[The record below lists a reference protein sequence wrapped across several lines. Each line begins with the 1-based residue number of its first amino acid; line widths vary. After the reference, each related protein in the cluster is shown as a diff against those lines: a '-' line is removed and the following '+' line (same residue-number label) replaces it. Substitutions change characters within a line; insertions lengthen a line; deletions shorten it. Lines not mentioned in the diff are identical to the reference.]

1 MSWSLVDMKY
11 RRTSVLWGRPSS
23 WMVWGVNERFKWLL
37 NRLPFGVFIYVAASP
52 SGGSGL
58 ALCGTA
64 LEPVELAEA
73 YWPQGGGWKAFY
85 LEVELAAPGVLD
97 EPENPAR
104 WRLVPR
110 DALERLGV
118 RVLPGP
124 QKLSGEVVDAL
135 KGLLPVR
142 VSP

>member
-11 RRTSVLWGRPSS
+11 RRTNVLSSKPGS

-37 NRLPFGVFIYVAASP
+37 DKLPFGVFIYVAASP
-52 SGGSGL
+52 GAGSGL
-58 ALCGTA
+58 ALYGTA

-73 YWPQGGGWKAFY
+73 YWPRGGGWRAFY

-97 EPENPAR
+97 SPEDPAR
-104 WRLVPR
+104 WRLVSR

-124 QKLSGEVVDAL
+124 QRLGGEVVGAL

-142 VSP
+142 VS